1 MTEER
6 YPLLKRVAVGMAG
19 LALVIGIAAG
29 FFRAVQV
36 PEVGDPVASQLAAPD
51 PLSAELRRCSTLPQ
65 SKAMDDTTCR
75 RAWILNRQRFFGQSK
90 ELLSDLPDRNKE

>member
-6 YPLLKRVAVGMAG
+6 HPLLKRVAVGMAG

-29 FFRAVQV
+29 FFRAVGS
-36 PEVGDPVASQLAAPD
+36 PEASGPAASHLAQPD
-51 PLSAELRRCSTLPQ
+51 PLSVELRRCSSLPQ
-65 SKAMDDTTCR
+65 SKAMDDTKCR